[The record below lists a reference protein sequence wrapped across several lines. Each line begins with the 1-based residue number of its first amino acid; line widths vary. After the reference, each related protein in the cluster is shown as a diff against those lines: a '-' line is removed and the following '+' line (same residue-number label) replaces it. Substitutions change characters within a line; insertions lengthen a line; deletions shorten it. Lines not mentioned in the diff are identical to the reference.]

1 MVRPK
6 KMRLVTEYPLMSGYL
21 PENMEP
27 TGTVDLSVEG
37 IEAIRLSDLD
47 GLAHEAA
54 AEQMG
59 ISRQTY
65 GRVLAE
71 ARKIIAEALI
81 TGKRICF
88 GGGMYTLHG
97 GLRRRHQRG
106 QKAHQEN
113 CQAIVQNTL
122 ERLNGENSTGGHIM
136 PEQPE
141 GGPNTTGPKDGK
153 QDQQNSKNTNQGCN
167 TGKGLGRG
175 GGQGRRDG
183 SGGGK
188 GRGGGGKGGRRNQS

>member
-1 MVRPK
+1 
-6 KMRLVTEYPLMSGYL
+6 MRLVTEYPLTSGYL
-21 PENMEP
+21 PENMPP
-27 TGTVDLSVEG
+27 TGTAEISVEG
-37 IEAIRLSDLD
+37 IEAIRLSDFE

-59 ISRQTY
+59 VSRQTY

-88 GGGMYTLHG
+88 GGGMYTIHG
-97 GLRRRHQRG
+97 GHRHRHRHQG
-106 QKAHQEN
+106 YHQEKDKG
-113 CQAIVQNTL
+113 IVQTTP
-122 ERLNGENSTGGHIM
+122 ERHNRQNLTEGPIM
-136 PEQPE
+136 PQQIDD
-141 GGPNTTGPKDGK
+141 GQNTTCPTDSN
-153 QDQQNSKNTNQGCN
+153 QNEQNRKNTNQGCN
-167 TGKGLGRG
+167 TGRGLGRG